1 MCVFLNTDGVVY
13 SMSGFAASGGVT
25 RKSKGKWILGYNRF
39 LGKCSVAVAELESK
53 LGGPKN
59 SLIRRIQQILAFEEK
74 WSLIYVP
81 RETNRAADALEK
93 MALLSDESL
102 HMFED
107 PPLEIT
113 EILKD
118 DSSFDNLSMIYT
130 M

>member
-1 MCVFLNTDGVVY
+1 MCVFLNTDGDVY
-13 SMSGFAASGGVT
+13 SMSGFSASGAVICN
-25 RKSKGKWILGYNRF
+25 SKEKWILGCNRL
-39 LGKCSVAVAELESK
+39 LGKCSVTVAELESK
-53 LGGPKN
+53 LACPKN
-59 SLIRRIQQILAFEEK
+59 SLIKRIQQILAFEEK

-81 RETNRAADALEK
+81 GETNRAAVALAK

-107 PPLEIT
+107 SPLEIT

-118 DSSFDNLSMIYT
+118 DSSFDNLSMIYI